1 MQRRQRRRTPRMSIY
16 FFSFFPSLYVVL
28 FMLHVAGHCWP
39 LGRWGILQAALINIG
54 NIVVIAAS
62 TRALPWL
69 SRRALRQAV
78 WRGDL
83 RPTAILPLLL
93 PLNGHV
99 NI

>member
-1 MQRRQRRRTPRMSIY
+1 
-16 FFSFFPSLYVVL
+16 
-28 FMLHVAGHCWP
+28 MLHVAGHCWP
-39 LGRWGILQAALINIG
+39 LERWEGGCWILQAALINIG

-62 TRALPWL
+62 ARALPWL
-69 SRRALRQAV
+69 SRLSASRQAAR
-78 WRGDL
+78 RGDS